1 MNEGA
6 SESGNPAAEPTAAAA
21 KPTPKAPLRAL
32 FARWWRPDSANSQ
45 KESSNALAV
54 ERTDMAATRTL
65 MAADRTLMAWLR
77 TSLSLDTF
85 GFTIYKVL
93 QGFAQGGFIL
103 PHGNTPRVVGLFMTG
118 MGTLAMVMG
127 TVEYAQ
133 ALRNLHAYK
142 QFKLTRPA
150 FIMAVLM
157 SLMGLALFF
166 SIFTKV

>member
-1 MNEGA
+1 M
-6 SESGNPAAEPTAAAA
+6 SESDSESINAAAEPTPVAA
-21 KPTPKAPLRAL
+21 KQTPKGPLRTL
-32 FARWWRPDSANSQ
+32 FSHWWGSHSDESPS
-45 KESSNALAV
+45 ESSNALAV

-77 TSLSLDTF
+77 TSLSLNSF

-93 QGFAQGGFIL
+93 QGFAQGGITL
-103 PHGNTPRVVGLFMTG
+103 PHGDTPRVVGLFMTG
-118 MGTLAMVMG
+118 MGTFAMVMG
-127 TVEYAQ
+127 TIEYAQ
-133 ALRNLHAYK
+133 ALRDLHAYK
-142 QFKLTRPA
+142 DFKLTRPA

>member
-1 MNEGA
+1 MTESD
-6 SESGNPAAEPTAAAA
+6 SESINPAAEPTPAAG
-21 KPTPKAPLRAL
+21 KPTPKRPLRA
-32 FARWWRPDSANSQ
+32 FFSHWWGPHADESPS
-45 KESSNALAV
+45 ESSNALAV

-77 TSLSLDTF
+77 TSLSLNSF

-93 QGFAQGGFIL
+93 QGFVQGGITL
-103 PHGNTPRVVGLFMTG
+103 PHGDTPRVVGLFMTG
-118 MGTLAMVMG
+118 MGTFAMVMG
-127 TVEYAQ
+127 TIEYAQ
-133 ALRNLHAYK
+133 ALRDLHAYK
-142 QFKLTRPA
+142 DFKLTRPA